1 MIPVSK
7 AFKIIDREVTG
18 LGSEQITVE
27 NAVGRVLA
35 ENIVADMDM
44 PPFDRSQM
52 DGFAVRTED
61 VADPPVTLG
70 LVGESAAGRGWHERM
85 KRGETVRIMTG
96 APIPLGADAVQKLE
110 LARETGGQGGHAV
123 ITIMESVER
132 GKFIVG
138 KGSEI
143 KKGAVLFREGSVIS
157 QGMISG
163 IAAFGYST
171 LEVAKRPAIAILST
185 GSEIVPIDQI
195 PGRDQIRNSNSLMLK
210 VLCEKAGATTRP
222 MPIAGDD
229 LDKLRSRISK
239 TASDGKADVLVI
251 TGGVSVGKYD
261 LTKAALKDLGAEIYF
276 EKVRLKP
283 GKPAVFARLGKMLI
297 FGLPG
302 NPVSS
307 AVTFYLF
314 VRRAIR
320 RMQGA
325 NQIDLRS
332 GYARTSSRLKGAAE
346 RETYLP
352 IELKISSD
360 ATMIAEALKW
370 GGSSDFIGFAK
381 TEALA
386 KIPRGRI
393 YEAGEIVEIVYI

>member
-7 AFKIIDREVTG
+7 AFNIIDDEVSAIG
-18 LGSEQITVE
+18 PERIAVE

-44 PPFDRSQM
+44 PPFNRSQM
-52 DGFAVRTED
+52 DGFAVRAVD
-61 VADPPVTLG
+61 VADAPVVLR
-70 LVGESAAGRGWHERM
+70 LVGESAAGRGWHDRM
-85 KRGETVRIMTG
+85 KRGESVRIMTG
-96 APIPLGADAVQKLE
+96 APIPLGADTVQKLE
-110 LARETGGQGGHAV
+110 LALETSSQDANEE
-123 ITIMESVER
+123 ITILESVEK
-132 GKFIVG
+132 GKFIVT

-143 KKGAVLFREGSVIS
+143 RKGAVLFQKGSLVS
-157 QGMISG
+157 EGMIAG

-171 LEVAKRPAIAILST
+171 LEVAKRPAVAVLST
-185 GSEIVPIDQI
+185 GSEIVPIDRI

-210 VLCEKAGATTRP
+210 ALCEQAGASTKLL
-222 MPIAGDD
+222 PISGDH
-229 LDKLRSRISK
+229 LEKLKARISK
-239 TASDGKADVLVI
+239 AANDDKTDVLVI

-261 LTKAALKDLGAEIYF
+261 LTKAALRELEAEIYF
-276 EKVRLKP
+276 ERVRLKP

-325 NQIDLRS
+325 SEIGLRS
-332 GYARTSSRLKGAAE
+332 GYARTSRRLKGAAE

-352 IELKISSD
+352 IALKTSND
-360 ATMIAEALKW
+360 ATLIAEALKW
-370 GGSSDFIGFAK
+370 GGSSDFVGFANA
-381 TEALA
+381 EALA

-393 YEAGEIVEIVYI
+393 YEESEIVEIVYI